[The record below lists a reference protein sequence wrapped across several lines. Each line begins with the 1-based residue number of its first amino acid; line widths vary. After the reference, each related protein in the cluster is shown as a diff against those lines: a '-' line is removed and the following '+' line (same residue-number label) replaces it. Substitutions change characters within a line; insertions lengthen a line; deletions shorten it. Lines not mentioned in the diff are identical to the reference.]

1 MASLGWTSTRD
12 QGKNVFNSRVF
23 FFFNPRELAQE
34 LLEE

>member
-23 FFFNPRELAQE
+23 FFNPRELAQE
-34 LLEE
+34 LLDE